1 MDRREK
7 IIEDIAR
14 CNNYIKKYQDRK
26 RADIQKLKNIDRDE
40 IHELWNGLSLTREEA
55 EEAIRSFKRD
65 KEGSG
70 NSNNTNSKKE
80 AVENEKRSD

>member
-55 EEAIRSFKRD
+55 EEAIRNFKD
-65 KEGSG
+65 KKDSHADD
-70 NSNNTNSKKE
+70 NTNSKKE